1 MQIRNLV
8 VAGMVLVAVATQSCK
23 KDEVKNVN
31 DTLLSGT
38 WHIHTATISPA
49 TDADGD
55 GIPDSSGFGSVIDSC
70 AIDDIYDFQE
80 NSVAVITEGTI
91 SCNPSNTQP
100 DSVTWSLN
108 ADESI
113 FTLDML
119 PLTVVSHTSNSVV
132 VSSTLVVQGATFTV
146 TFKQN

>member
-38 WHIHTATISPA
+38 WTIHSATISPA
-49 TDADGD
+49 TDVDGD
-55 GIPDSSGFGSVIDSC
+55 GVADSNGLGSIIDSC
-70 AIDDIYDFQE
+70 AIDDIYDFQA
-80 NSVAVITEGTI
+80 NNVLVTTEGAI
-91 SCNPSNTQP
+91 SCDPTGPQA
-100 DSVTWSLN
+100 DTTTWSLS
-108 ADESI
+108 ADETL
-113 FTLDML
+113 FTLDIL
-119 PLTVVSHTSNSVV
+119 PLTVVSHTSNNVV
-132 VSSTLVVQGATFTV
+132 VSSSAIVPNATFTV